1 MKHVTGTLLLLHLSL
16 PTAFSSEILNSQAE
30 ECFAT
35 SMIGYDYVINSRAG
49 LPIEKALNTVSVNQE
64 SHLIKDI
71 YKFRLKSVVRG
82 AYNWNDTPHLYAIKT
97 MHACAFQQGLDSA
110 TIN

>member
-1 MKHVTGTLLLLHLSL
+1 MKHVTSTLLLLLLSL
-16 PTAFSSEILNSQAE
+16 PNVHSSEVLNSQAE

-64 SHLIKDI
+64 SHLVRDI
-71 YKFRLKSVVRG
+71 YKFKLKSVVRG
-82 AYNWNDTPHLYAIKT
+82 AYNWNDTPHLYAIKI

-110 TIN
+110 SID